1 MIVMKEN
8 ERLYLTSWTYN
19 CARILSRLAEIATAH
34 GAAIVDRCK
43 PALISNRTADGAAR
57 EYREKIAKLQ
67 ELEEKTGH
75 LSTRATAIAEY
86 QRRLD
91 ALQACGV
98 IDREPLRVTHTTYI
112 TFALDRVRYSY
123 SADDNPF
130 FGFYWNKNE
139 LIAGRYDAGTCCR
152 EDSKAWLDDCYLAAT
167 CTDADV
173 ERAAAYLW
181 DMLSSAPVQRMPAR
195 PSNLRPVVW
204 W

>member
-1 MIVMKEN
+1 MIVTKEN
-8 ERLYLTSWTYN
+8 ERLYLTSWNYN

-34 GAAIVDRCK
+34 GAEIVDRCK

-75 LSTRATAIAEY
+75 LSTRAAAIADY

-91 ALQACGV
+91 ALQACGA

-112 TFALDRVRYSY
+112 TFTLDRVRYSY
-123 SADDNPF
+123 SSDDNPF
-130 FGFYWNKNE
+130 FPFHWSKKE
-139 LIAGRYDAGTCCR
+139 IVSGRYDAGTCCR
-152 EDSKAWLDDCYLAAT
+152 EDKKAWLDDCYFMAT
-167 CTDADV
+167 CTDADI

-204 W
+204 

>member
-1 MIVMKEN
+1 MIVIKEN
-8 ERLYLTSWTYN
+8 ERLYLTSWNYN

-57 EYREKIAKLQ
+57 EYREKIAILQ
-67 ELEEKTGH
+67 ERGKECGH
-75 LSTRATAIAEY
+75 LSTRAAAIADY

-112 TFALDRVRYSY
+112 TFVRDGVRYSY

-130 FGFYWNKNE
+130 FEFFWSKNE
-139 LIAGRYDAGTCCR
+139 IVAGRYDAGTCCR
-152 EDSKAWLDDCYLAAT
+152 EDKKAWLDDCYFAAT

-204 W
+204 